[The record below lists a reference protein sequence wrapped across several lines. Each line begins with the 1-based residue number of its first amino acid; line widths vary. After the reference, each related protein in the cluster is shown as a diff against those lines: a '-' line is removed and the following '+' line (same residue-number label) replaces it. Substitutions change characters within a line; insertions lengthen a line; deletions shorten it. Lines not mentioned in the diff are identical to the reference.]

1 LDAHDDF
8 GGFQNTKEEAV
19 HELPADDFSF
29 DLDAAEPAQ
38 PSWEQAAPQRLGSG
52 PESSDMMLD
61 LDADADLP
69 TGDELG
75 MGEIDE
81 IATKL
86 DLARAY
92 IEMHETDGAREILQE
107 VVAEGNA
114 AQKKEAETLLSRL

>member
-1 LDAHDDF
+1 MSLDEEDD
-8 GGFQNTKEEAV
+8 Q
-19 HELPADDFSF
+19 
-29 DLDAAEPAQ
+29 
-38 PSWEQAAPQRLGSG
+38 
-52 PESSDMMLD
+52 
-61 LDADADLP
+61 LP

-92 IEMHETDGAREILQE
+92 IEMHETDGAKEILQE
-107 VVAEGNA
+107 VLSEGSA